1 MGTLRLA
8 ALLSLCGCT
17 AHTVET
23 GKALI
28 DTRGVPI
35 VQVVIEGPGGDLVP
49 VTHEVLTTTAY
60 AYHEGYA
67 QVIVLTSA
75 LVAGLIAWVLT
86 RREQRD
92 ARRKV

>member
-1 MGTLRLA
+1 MATLRLA
-8 ALLSLCGCT
+8 VLLSLCGCT

-23 GKALI
+23 GQALI

-67 QVIVLTSA
+67 QAIVLTSA
-75 LVAGLIAWVLT
+75 LVAGLIAWLID
-86 RREQRD
+86 RRERERD
-92 ARRKV
+92 ARRK

>member
-8 ALLSLCGCT
+8 VLLSLCGCT

-23 GKALI
+23 GQALI
-28 DTRGVPI
+28 KTRGVPI

-75 LVAGLIAWVLT
+75 LSIGLIAWFID
-86 RREQRD
+86 RRERD

>member
-1 MGTLRLA
+1 METLRLA
-8 ALLSLCGCT
+8 ILLSLCGCT

-23 GKALI
+23 GQALI

-60 AYHEGYA
+60 AYHERYA

-75 LVAGLIAWVLT
+75 LVAGLIAWVLS
-86 RREQRD
+86 RKERD
-92 ARRKV
+92 ARRKS

>member
-1 MGTLRLA
+1 MATLRLA
-8 ALLSLCGCT
+8 VLLSLCGCT

-49 VTHEVLTTTAY
+49 VDHYLVQTTAY

-75 LVAGLIAWVLT
+75 LGIGLIAWVIA
-86 RREQRD
+86 RKEQRD
-92 ARRKV
+92 ARRK

>member
-8 ALLSLCGCT
+8 LLLSLCGCT

-23 GKALI
+23 GQALI

-60 AYHEGYA
+60 AYHERYA
-67 QVIVLTSA
+67 QVIILTSA
-75 LVAGLIAWVLT
+75 LVAGLIAWVLS
-86 RREQRD
+86 RKERD
-92 ARRKV
+92 ARS